1 MQITLYQPS
10 DFHTHLRGYN
20 GDPSD
25 EAAQKPNAILQAVC
39 ALQSPFAQVLAMPN
53 LVPNHIQTAPE
64 VDAYRALLEEYLPE
78 GTTPLM
84 TISLKPTTSQD
95 TIRECRGKIAA
106 VKYYPG
112 GVTTNSGASTG
123 DINPDDLG
131 TRLLF
136 NVMAEN
142 RIILSL
148 HPETTITRDIYGTIT
163 KGFVHRAER
172 EFRSLAERIAENHPN
187 LRIVIE
193 HISTRE
199 MADLVASLK
208 YPNLY
213 GTVTPQHLLCTAHDK
228 E

>member
-1 MQITLYQPS
+1 
-10 DFHTHLRGYN
+10 
-20 GDPSD
+20 
-25 EAAQKPNAILQAVC
+25 
-39 ALQSPFAQVLAMPN
+39 
-53 LVPNHIQTAPE
+53 
-64 VDAYRALLEEYLPE
+64 
-78 GTTPLM
+78 
-84 TISLKPTTSQD
+84 
-95 TIRECRGKIAA
+95 
-106 VKYYPG
+106 
-112 GVTTNSGASTG
+112 
-123 DINPDDLG
+123 
-131 TRLLF
+131 
-136 NVMAEN
+136 MAEN
-142 RIILSL
+142 GIILSL